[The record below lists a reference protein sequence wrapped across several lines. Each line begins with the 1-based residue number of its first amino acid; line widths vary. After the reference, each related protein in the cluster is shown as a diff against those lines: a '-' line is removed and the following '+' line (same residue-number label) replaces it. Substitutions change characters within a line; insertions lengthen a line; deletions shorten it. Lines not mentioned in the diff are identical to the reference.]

1 MEGQE
6 LRQPEGPEDDVC
18 FPLDQEEGGIV
29 MNLLEEL
36 LKPPEPGFLSSNSGS
51 PLNFEV
57 YGSLDQVFYLHSY
70 LLTFKSFETRFMF
83 YSKSTGPVHVK
94 NFCDF
99 ATVGSTFREAL
110 KDGKFWLDITAA
122 TEAEMKALGRTFRI
136 HPLTIEDILTEEI
149 REKCELFKQYYFVC
163 FRAYEQNA
171 NSPSYLD
178 PLSVYNVVFKDFI
191 ISFHSKPLYH
201 TASVLK
207 RTQQLKDFI
216 TFSADWINYALIDDI
231 TDSFAP
237 MMRHIEF
244 EVDAIDELVLILKES
259 EQSDMLRRIG
269 HARKKVTLLLRL
281 LSTKPDVIKALS
293 LRCDDRLRAS
303 KGPDIKLYLGDI
315 QDHLITMVQN
325 SLHYE
330 KVLAR
335 AHSNYL
341 AQISIEL
348 TQVSNRTN
356 DVVAKLT
363 AIASVLLPMNVITGL
378 WGMNVRVPGQSTGEP
393 DEPLTDAAAAP
404 TNPLLPQ
411 SLHAAM
417 ESTGKGLFPP
427 TSPDDFPK
435 KAQFEITALA
445 FLANRAVI
453 DAAKTP
459 AEDQLTQY
467 VEATHII
474 CMTPDE
480 DNLFYLTSHP
490 MPATPLPPSCPL
502 LARYLIT
509 LPLTSVP
516 PATFLSGLLGIF
528 KSRVYAL
535 ASHEFELAY

>member
-1 MEGQE
+1 MERQE
-6 LRQPEGPEDDVC
+6 FKKPEGPEDDVC
-18 FPLDQEEGGIV
+18 FPLDQEESGI
-29 MNLLEEL
+29 MTNLMDEL
-36 LKPPEPGFLSSNSGS
+36 LKPQDAGFSSLKSNS
-51 PLNFEV
+51 LNFEA
-57 YGSLDQVFYLHSY
+57 YSLYDDQNLES
-70 LLTFKSFETRFMF
+70 RFMF
-83 YSKSTGPVHVK
+83 YSKSTGPIHVK

-99 ATVGSTFREAL
+99 ATTGPPFREAL
-110 KDGKFWLDITAA
+110 RDGKFWLDITAA
-122 TEAEMKALGRTFRI
+122 TEAEIKALGRAFRI
-136 HPLTIEDILTEEI
+136 HPLTLEDILTEEI

-163 FRAYEQNA
+163 FRAYEQNT

-207 RTQQLKDFI
+207 RTQQLKDLI

-281 LSTKPDVIKALS
+281 LSTKPDVVKALS

-363 AIASVLLPMNVITGL
+363 AIASILLPMNVITGL
-378 WGMNVRVPGQSTGEP
+378 WGMNVRVPGQSSGEP
-393 DEPLTDAAAAP
+393 DEPLSWFFGILCGMTILA
-404 TNPLLPQ
+404 T
-411 SLHAAM
+411 
-417 ESTGKGLFPP
+417 
-427 TSPDDFPK
+427 
-435 KAQFEITALA
+435 LA
-445 FLANRAVI
+445 FLFVKR
-453 DAAKTP
+453 
-459 AEDQLTQY
+459 
-467 VEATHII
+467 
-474 CMTPDE
+474 
-480 DNLFYLTSHP
+480 
-490 MPATPLPPSCPL
+490 
-502 LARYLIT
+502 
-509 LPLTSVP
+509 
-516 PATFLSGLLGIF
+516 SGLF
-528 KSRVYAL
+528 
-535 ASHEFELAY
+535 